1 MTKSRML
8 SVLAICGLTLSS
20 GSARAQVKPDDAI
33 TKIEAV
39 FEPAVAKPG
48 QTVTLKVTMVLAD
61 GLHTYPVEQVDK
73 AAKSQTN
80 RFTFPEAGTV
90 IFVDK
95 VSDPLDYKT
104 KAETVLDIEEL
115 RYLPKGGIW
124 ERKAVVA
131 PTATAGTT
139 ETEVKFRVLV
149 CNKDNCFPPKMLVLK
164 AKLTV
169 EGAAVAVE
177 AKYADEVK
185 KATGK

>member
-1 MTKSRML
+1 MTKLRLL
-8 SVLAICGLTLSS
+8 SVLAVGGMTVSA

-33 TKIEAV
+33 TKVEAV

-61 GLHTYPVEQVDK
+61 GLHTYPVEQADK

-90 IFVDK
+90 VFVDK
-95 VSDPLDYKT
+95 VQDPLDYKT
-104 KAETVLDIEEL
+104 KAEAVLDIEEL

-149 CNKDNCFPPKMLVLK
+149 CDKNNCFPPKTLMLK
-164 AKLTV
+164 AKLKV
-169 EGAAVAVE
+169 EGTAVAVE